1 MPTPCS
7 CEGSNENCHRCSG
20 TGYLPIPFRQGPSK
34 ELLSFAAPSLSIKGD
49 GPKEIAHLKTQ
60 PRRSG
65 SKPKFGKMVSVNSGP
80 STSRP
85 SPLSVGS
92 TARPMGG
99 PSATVSGGLKKARSS
114 YGQAP
119 KTLVAQA
126 QLSAK
131 GPFVSPRK
139 LVSCPY
145 CGQGIR
151 DTRLNRHLSKV
162 HPTGVVST
170 KPLKKKVQPIRT
182 SSAPSKTSPIV
193 SLGRPKLPNVPKSL
207 SQTFLEPKRS
217 VEIERR
223 LDGSKNFSRFRE
235 NGRFGSHPSFD
246 DEEGSDY

>member
-34 ELLSFAAPSLSIKGD
+34 ELLSFAAPSLSSEGD
-49 GPKEIAHLKTQ
+49 GPKQIANFKTQ

-65 SKPKFGKMVSVNSGP
+65 SKPKYGEMASSNPGLSA
-80 STSRP
+80 SQP

-92 TARPMGG
+92 TARPVVS
-99 PSATVSGGLKKARSS
+99 PSAKVSGGLKKARGS
-114 YGQAP
+114 YGKAP
-119 KTLVAQA
+119 KTLVSPA

-131 GPFVSPRK
+131 SPFVPPRR

-145 CGQGIR
+145 CGQGVKE
-151 DTRLNRHLSKV
+151 TRINGHVSKV
-162 HPTGVVST
+162 HPNGVVSM

-182 SSAPSKTSPIV
+182 SSAPSKTRPIV
-193 SLGRPKLPNVPKSL
+193 SLGRPKLPNVPKGL

-217 VEIERR
+217 ADIERR
-223 LDGSKNFSRFRE
+223 LDGSKNFSQFRE

-246 DEEGSDY
+246 DDE